1 MTVGLLIS
9 TARNKSGL
17 TQAELAIRAGTS
29 QAAIARYEADRVSPS
44 VSTLERVLRAAGEE
58 LFLSSARGG
67 QTDLSSDRAQ
77 LVRRNK
83 VEINNLARSHGARNI
98 RLFGSVARGQD
109 TAKSDIDF
117 LIDTPQEKALSI
129 SISLQAALEKLLG
142 CKVDVSP
149 ESILKPHIRKAALKE
164 AVAI

>member
-1 MTVGLLIS
+1 MTVGLIIS
-9 TARNKSGL
+9 KARNNSGL
-17 TQAELAIRAGTS
+17 TQAELASRAGTS

-58 LFLSSARGG
+58 LLLSSARGN
-67 QTDLSSDRAQ
+67 QTDLSSEKAQ
-77 LVRRNK
+77 LVRRHK
-83 VEINNLARSHGARNI
+83 VEITNLARTHGARNI
-98 RLFGSVARGQD
+98 RLFGSVVRGED

-117 LIDTPQEKALSI
+117 LVDAPKEKALSI
-129 SISLQAALEKLLG
+129 SISLQAALEDLLK

-149 ESILKPHIRKAALKE
+149 ESIMKPNVRKAALKE

>member
-1 MTVGLLIS
+1 MTVGFLIT
-9 TARNKSGL
+9 TARNNSGL
-17 TQAELAIRAGTS
+17 TQAELASRAGTS
-29 QAAIARYEADRVSPS
+29 QAAIARYESDRVSPS

-58 LFLSSARGG
+58 LQLSSSRGS
-67 QTDLSSDRAQ
+67 QTDLSSAKAQ
-77 LVRRNK
+77 LVRRHK

-98 RLFGSVARGQD
+98 RLFGSVVRGED
-109 TAKSDIDF
+109 TVKSDIDF
-117 LIDTPQEKALSI
+117 LVDAPHEKALSI

-149 ESILKPHIRKAALKE
+149 ESILKPHVRKSALKE

>member
-1 MTVGLLIS
+1 MTVGFLIT
-9 TARNKSGL
+9 TARNNSGL
-17 TQAELAIRAGTS
+17 TQAELASRAGTS
-29 QAAIARYEADRVSPS
+29 QAAIARYESDRVSPS

-58 LFLSSARGG
+58 LLLSSSRGS
-67 QTDLSSDRAQ
+67 QTDLSSAKAQ
-77 LVRRNK
+77 LVRRHK

-98 RLFGSVARGQD
+98 RLFGSVVRGED
-109 TAKSDIDF
+109 TVKSDIDF
-117 LIDTPQEKALSI
+117 LVDAPHEKALSI

-149 ESILKPHIRKAALKE
+149 ESILKPHVRKSALKE

>member
-1 MTVGLLIS
+1 MTVGSLI
-9 TARNKSGL
+9 TNARNNSGL

-58 LFLSSARGG
+58 LLLSSARGN
-67 QTDLSSDRAQ
+67 QADLSGEKAQ
-77 LVRRNK
+77 LVRRHK
-83 VEINNLARSHGARNI
+83 VEIANLARTHGARNV
-98 RLFGSVARGQD
+98 RLFGSVVRGED
-109 TAKSDIDF
+109 TAQSDIDF
-117 LIDTPQEKALSI
+117 LVDAPKEKALSI
-129 SISLQAALEKLLG
+129 SISLQAALEDLLK

-149 ESILKPHIRKAALKE
+149 ESIMKPNVRKAALKE